1 MGTVKAAQAVAKD
14 ARSAFSTAAAA
25 KKAANPP
32 KPRAAKSKAA
42 PKAPNGGAWTRLF
55 KFDPDTMSAIRS
67 AICNQIYVDVGAWL
81 RRIGKPRG
89 KDQKQQGC

>member
-42 PKAPNGGAWTRLF
+42 PKAPNGGA
-55 KFDPDTMSAIRS
+55 
-67 AICNQIYVDVGAWL
+67 
-81 RRIGKPRG
+81 
-89 KDQKQQGC
+89 